1 MNLKYIKL
9 VGIGLLALGLS
20 SSATS
25 AEFWKTGT
33 VLRVMSNSTTYGGC
47 MVELNLNTNIRN
59 GCPNNKWV
67 SLDCTNTYF
76 TATDSKNK
84 YALALTALVANKKL
98 SIKIDNTKKH
108 DGACVATRVDIRNT
122 Q

>member
-25 AEFWKTGT
+25 AEFWRTGT
-33 VLRVMSNSTTYGGC
+33 VLRVMSNSNAYGGC
-47 MVELNLNTNIRN
+47 MVELSVSIRN

-67 SLDCTNTYF
+67 S
-76 TATDSKNK
+76 
-84 YALALTALVANKKL
+84 
-98 SIKIDNTKKH
+98 
-108 DGACVATRVDIRNT
+108 
-122 Q
+122 